1 MRLSKLT
8 APKKAFFDFP
18 GDEDQAQFEITLLT
32 PKQERE
38 ISTKAQKVIARDG
51 GGEMVFD
58 TTTAGALRASMCLT
72 DCQNLYLDPASEKE
86 EKLTPT
92 VKRRLLDEVP
102 GFEAWV
108 LECYGKLR
116 EEHEAEQEAERKNSS
131 TSANG

>member
-8 APKKAFFDFP
+8 APKSAFHDYP
-18 GDEDQAQFEITLLT
+18 GDEDGARFEITLLT

-38 ISTKAQKVIARDG
+38 ISSKAQKVVAREG

-58 TTTAGALRASMCLT
+58 TTLAGSLRASMCLT
-72 DCQNLYLDPASEKE
+72 GCESLYLSPGSDKE
-86 EKLTPT
+86 EKFTGTL
-92 VKRRLLDEVP
+92 KRKLLDEVP

-116 EEHEAEQEAERKNSS
+116 EQHEAEQEAERKNL
-131 TSANG
+131 AA